1 LQTALP
7 GALSPFQQIESEVVI
22 VPEPVSNSL
31 IIYATPRFFEEI
43 LDLVEKLDAAPAQ
56 VMIQVLIADLTLR
69 DTDEFGVEL
78 GLQDSVLFNRSLLDK
93 IFTLTNTTQQSTPSG
108 IITSTRQEIVGAT
121 NTPGYNFNGNDLG
134 NAGSARALNNAAQTG
149 GQGLSSFSLG
159 RMNNDLGYGGLVLSA
174 SSESVSVLIRA
185 LQESQRLEVLGRPQI
200 MTLDNQPAF
209 IQIGKRVP
217 RITGTQVNQ
226 IGQANTIDLVNVGL
240 ILGVTPRI
248 SPEGMVVMEID
259 AEKSDVGP
267 EAEGIPVSI
276 SGSTVIRSPSFNTT
290 MAQTTVS
297 ARDGET
303 IVLGGL
309 ITRNTAKVERKV
321 PYLGDL
327 PVLGNLFKYSLT
339 QNKRTE
345 LLIILTPH
353 VVRTPEEAE
362 RIKRIESTRMHWCL
376 EDVYQ
381 VHGDA
386 GLSKS
391 GGQVVYPDSNPRG
404 TTPGDVGSPKPA
416 PKEKASKE
424 GATAPGL
431 EAIPPSLP
439 LPEPVPPPPPT
450 PGRVPSRPAPAEP
463 SSKTPPATSQW
474 PPPSGVVPAGYQPEA
489 NSPGMPE

>member
-1 LQTALP
+1 LA
-7 GALSPFQQIESEVVI
+7 
-22 VPEPVSNSL
+22 NSG
-31 IIYATPRFFEEI
+31 
-43 LDLVEKLDAAPAQ
+43 Q
-56 VMIQVLIADLTLR
+56 V
-69 DTDEFGVEL
+69 
-78 GLQDSVLFNRSLLDK
+78 
-93 IFTLTNTTQQSTPSG
+93 
-108 IITSTRQEIVGAT
+108 
-121 NTPGYNFNGNDLG
+121 
-134 NAGSARALNNAAQTG
+134 G
-149 GQGLSSFSLG
+149 GQSLANFSLG
-159 RMNNDLGYGGLVLSA
+159 RINNELGYGGLVLSA

-185 LQESQRLEVLGRPQI
+185 LQESQRLEVLGRPQV

-267 EAEGIPVSI
+267 ESEGIPVSI

-309 ITRNTAKVERKV
+309 ITRNTTKVDRRV

-362 RIKRIESTRMHWCL
+362 RIKRIESSRMHWCL
-376 EDVYQ
+376 EDVQQ

-386 GLSKS
+386 GLSKN
-391 GGQVVYPDSNPRG
+391 GGQVIYPDANPRG
-404 TTPGDVGSPKPA
+404 TKSSEPVPPKPA
-416 PKEKASKE
+416 QSEKSDHKEP
-424 GATAPGL
+424 TAPGL

-439 LPEPVPPPPPT
+439 LPEPI
-450 PGRVPSRPAPAEP
+450 PAPQPKA
-463 SSKTPPATSQW
+463 SQGSGPPAPSESSARMPPASGQW
-474 PPPSGVVPAGYQPEA
+474 PSPSEVVPAGYEPEMRR
-489 NSPGMPE
+489 SERQ